1 MSELGAVTL
10 LAWRERGLEIQRYV
24 VIFPLAGQPG
34 TRCLMTDIDLL
45 GFWGLAA
52 VAGTSG
58 TGLWLVTATVPSA
71 MKVLAMVP
79 DVKLFL
85 LDAFKPFSPE
95 EVATPSRN
103 NSP

>member
-1 MSELGAVTL
+1 
-10 LAWRERGLEIQRYV
+10 
-24 VIFPLAGQPG
+24 
-34 TRCLMTDIDLL
+34 MTDIDLL

-103 NSP
+103 NSPYLEFQVTHVCLSGINRPCEAARCDGD